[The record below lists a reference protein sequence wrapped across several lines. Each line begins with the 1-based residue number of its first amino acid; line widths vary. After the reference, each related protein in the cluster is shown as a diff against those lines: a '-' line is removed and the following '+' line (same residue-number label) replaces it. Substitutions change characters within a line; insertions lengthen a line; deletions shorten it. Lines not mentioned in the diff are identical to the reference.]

1 MIVVDNDLE
10 IRLARSEADLVGAQ
24 RLRYRVFVE
33 ELGGDGEFV
42 DHARRLE
49 RDALD
54 PYFEH
59 LVLVDRRRD
68 EAGLDHVVGAY
79 RLLSGE
85 AAARAGRF
93 YSQAEFDLAPL
104 RALNRQMLELGR
116 SCIDAAYRGGLGLFL
131 LWNGV
136 AEYVQRHGI
145 DLLFGVAS
153 FHGTDPA
160 PLAPALSFLHH
171 RHLAPPQM
179 RPRALGAQ
187 FQTMNLIPA
196 QELDRRAALAA
207 IPPLIKAYLRIGGVV
222 GEGAFVDRDFNTTDV
237 CLVLDTGR
245 MTPRQRALYA
255 RETPRG

>member
-10 IRLARSEADLVGAQ
+10 IRLARSEADLLAAQ
-24 RLRYRVFVE
+24 RLRYRVFIE

-54 PYFEH
+54 AHADH
-59 LVLVDRRRD
+59 LVLVDRRRP
-68 EAGLDHVVGAY
+68 ETGLEHVVGAY
-79 RLLSGE
+79 RLLPPA
-85 AAARAGRF
+85 AAARAGRY
-93 YSQAEFDLAPL
+93 YSQAEFDLTPL
-104 RALNRQMLELGR
+104 RALGREMLELGR
-116 SCIDAAYRGGLGLFL
+116 SCLDSAYRGGLGLYL

-136 AEYVQRHGI
+136 AEYVQRHRI

-153 FHGTDPA
+153 FHGTDPG

-179 RPRALGAQ
+179 RPRALGPH
-187 FQTMNLIPA
+187 FQTMDLVA
-196 QELDRRAALAA
+196 AEELDRRAALAA

-237 CLVLDTGR
+237 CLVLDTRR
-245 MTPRQRALYA
+245 MTPRQRALYGQQTTRA
-255 RETPRG
+255 

>member
-1 MIVVDNDLE
+1 MIVVDNDLA
-10 IRLARSEADLVGAQ
+10 IRLARSEADLIGAQ

-33 ELGGDGEFV
+33 ELGGDGDLV

-54 PYFEH
+54 PFFEH

-68 EAGLDHVVGAY
+68 EAALDHVVGAY
-79 RLLSGE
+79 RLLSGA

-104 RALNRQMLELGR
+104 RAQKREMLELGR

-179 RPRALGAQ
+179 RPRALGPH
-187 FQTMNLIPA
+187 FQTMDLVA
-196 QELDRRAALAA
+196 ARDLDRRAALAA

-237 CLVLDTGR
+237 CLVLDTRR
-245 MTPRQRALYA
+245 MTPRQRALYSQ
-255 RETPRG
+255 ETPHA